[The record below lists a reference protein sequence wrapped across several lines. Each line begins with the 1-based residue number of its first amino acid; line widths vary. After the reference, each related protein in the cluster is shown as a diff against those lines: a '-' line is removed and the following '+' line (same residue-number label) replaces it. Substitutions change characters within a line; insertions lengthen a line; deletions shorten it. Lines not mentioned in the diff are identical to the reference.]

1 MGFNFGGF
9 AGGLSNGMQQGLK
22 LAQAYKQ
29 QRDQQDLQDTLKAM
43 PQVGSDNVDAG
54 AQDYAGQDGTK
65 YAPDQVGK
73 TAIRQGSVTPE
84 FKKFTQADQ
93 DAYVNRAI
101 LSSGNPEL
109 AAKYGLQRSQGNYYG
124 AEATGKGIANDQT
137 LQLQQRVTDATKNF
151 NGLTTQIAGGDLQGG
166 QQGIMQLA
174 AQNGIKFEAGQNGQL
189 SYQGHPIDLT
199 SRDGQLAVL
208 GQLHGLALSNAFAS
222 SGTVAGA
229 QAGAQLQHAGA
240 ATTQA
245 GAAATNAATEA
256 SKAPSQIALARAQ
269 ATNQYAEASTAP
281 ARANALNG
289 QANYS
294 NAGANHT
301 TAMLPYDQGESAAK
315 TGSYTADAD
324 YKSAETTGL
333 GYTNGAL
340 KNVSELKPEDFE
352 PDANGVVKADGV
364 VKQAAAL
371 KNAPSVYSADK
382 STDRNTD
389 TITSRENISQAN
401 IQSKEKIAQWGNA
414 TKEDTAKIRA
424 AGKGAGLAGEN
435 WVEDKNAFGQ
445 WHDTKSGAIMKMDPK
460 NPNKPIIIKKP
471 DAVGGIQ
478 TRMVRDN
485 KTGTLSAAYVGKD
498 GLYDNAAE
506 AASSFGRSGVV
517 PTKENPFGAG
527 QTAALPNLP
536 TR

>member
-9 AGGLSNGMQQGLK
+9 AGGLSQGINSGMQ
-22 LAQAYKQ
+22 LARQYNQ
-29 QRDQQDLQDTLKAM
+29 MQDENKDRAANDTLRDDLKAL
-43 PQVGSDNVDAG
+43 PQVGSGKYEVD
-54 AQDYAGQDGTK
+54 
-65 YAPDQVGK
+65 
-73 TAIRQGSVTPE
+73 
-84 FKKFTQADQ
+84 
-93 DAYVNRAI
+93 
-101 LSSGNPEL
+101 SSKPNPEMGPPQT
-109 AAKYGLQRSQGNYYG
+109 KQ
-124 AEATGKGIANDQT
+124 TGT
-137 LQLQQRVTDATKNF
+137 VTDADQNQYVRQALIRAGKYDAAAKV
-151 NGLTTQIAGGDLQGG
+151 GLQNAQGG
-166 QQGIMQLA
+166 YYTAQQGKTNQETGIVDDFRTQAKQLVTSFQGVSSKLDA
-174 AQNGIKFEAGQNGQL
+174 NDIPGAQ
-189 SYQGHPIDLT
+189 SDLLNWAKSHGVSPT
-199 SRDGQLAVL
+199 ISQDGRTWTVDGQTYDATNPSNLLRAASALQNHAVMSLA
-208 GQLHGLALSNAFAS
+208 GMSTPTAAIQAQ
-222 SGTVAGA
+222 
-229 QAGAQLQHAGA
+229 QAGNQTQQVSNETAQVPANIVL
-240 ATTQA
+240 
-245 GAAATNAATEA
+245 
-256 SKAPSQIALARAQ
+256 KRAQ
-269 ATNQYAEASTAP
+269 AANQIAEASTAP
-281 ARANALNG
+281 ARAA
-289 QANYS
+289 QAYGSANDS
-294 NAGANHT
+294 NARANHT

-315 TGSYTADAD
+315 TGSYTADTD
-324 YKSAETTGL
+324 YRNAQTTGV

-340 KNVSELKPEDFE
+340 KGISELKPEDFE